1 MRDLSLFLA
10 PDIESEQSLPE
21 AEAAHASR
29 VLRLCVGDE
38 VYVTDGKGRLWTA
51 RLGEVS
57 RHGVRL
63 VLGAEEPWHKPWSG
77 RIRLAVAPT
86 KSIDRIEWLLEKAV
100 EIGVD
105 EICLLR
111 SKHSERKHI
120 NQERLERIIL
130 SAMKQSHKALLPQLY
145 TGLDYTQAL
154 ERAVGGRVLI
164 AHCRDTEA
172 LGLPTRVL
180 PHIPYI
186 YGEDVSIFIGPEGD
200 FSVQELEQAHSMG
213 AVGITLGE
221 SRLRTETAA
230 LVALQWWHTL
240 GAMHN
245 NEKQ

>member
-1 MRDLSLFLA
+1 MRDLPLFLA
-10 PDIESEQSLPE
+10 PNVELEQILPE

-29 VLRLCVGDE
+29 VLRLSAGDE
-38 VYVTDGKGRLWTA
+38 IYVTDGKGRLWTA
-51 RLGEVS
+51 VISEVS
-57 RHGVRL
+57 RRGVGL
-63 VLGAEEPWHKPWSG
+63 TLSAEEPWSKPWSG
-77 RIRLAVAPT
+77 HIRLAIAPT
-86 KSIDRIEWLLEKAV
+86 KSIDRMEWLLEKAV

-154 ERAVGGRVLI
+154 ERSAGERVLI
-164 AHCRDTEA
+164 AHCRDTDA
-172 LGLPTRVL
+172 LGLPARVL

-186 YGEDVSIFIGPEGD
+186 YSDAVSIFIGPEGD
-200 FSVQELEQAHSMG
+200 FSVQELEQAHRMG

-230 LVALQWWHTL
+230 LVSLQWWHTL
-240 GAMHN
+240 EAMHT